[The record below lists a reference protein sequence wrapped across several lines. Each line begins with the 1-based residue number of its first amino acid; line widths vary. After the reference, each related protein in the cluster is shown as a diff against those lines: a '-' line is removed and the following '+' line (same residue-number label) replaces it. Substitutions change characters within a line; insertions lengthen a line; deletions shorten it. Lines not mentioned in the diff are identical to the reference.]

1 MPLVFDIPGYGSLR
15 LARLVCDFNGTLA
28 VDGVLAPDVAE
39 RLQRLS
45 ENLEIHVVTGDTYG
59 TARLALAGLPVNV
72 QVLPERGQA
81 EAKLAAVSALGP
93 DGCAVLGNG
102 RNDAAM
108 LRAAALG
115 IAVIGAE
122 GVAPEVLA
130 ASDLLVPGSE
140 AALDLFLKPKRLL
153 AGLRA

>member
-28 VDGVLAPDVAE
+28 EDGVLAPGVAE
-39 RLQRLS
+39 RLTRLAA
-45 ENLEIHVVTGDTYG
+45 NLEIHVVTGDTYG
-59 TARLALAGLPVNV
+59 TARQALAGLPVNV

-81 EAKLAAVSALGP
+81 EAKLAAVLALGP

-102 RNDAAM
+102 RNDVAM

-140 AALDLFLKPKRLL
+140 AALDLFLKPRRLL

>member
-1 MPLVFDIPGYGSLR
+1 
-15 LARLVCDFNGTLA
+15 
-28 VDGVLAPDVAE
+28 
-39 RLQRLS
+39 
-45 ENLEIHVVTGDTYG
+45 
-59 TARLALAGLPVNV
+59 
-72 QVLPERGQA
+72 
-81 EAKLAAVSALGP
+81 
-93 DGCAVLGNG
+93 VLGNG